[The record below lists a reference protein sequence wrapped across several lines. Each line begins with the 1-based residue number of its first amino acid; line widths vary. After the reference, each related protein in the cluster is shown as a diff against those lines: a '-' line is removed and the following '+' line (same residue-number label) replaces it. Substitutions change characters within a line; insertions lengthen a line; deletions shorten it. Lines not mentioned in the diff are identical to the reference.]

1 MALAFPGYLKRFTI
15 IYYLQSLVPHAMPS
29 DDLLGM
35 LQSMMRETV
44 PLSTV
49 LIVLTL
55 VTVFFLGWA
64 IRVVG
69 RREYVLDQ

>member
-1 MALAFPGYLKRFTI
+1 
-15 IYYLQSLVPHAMPS
+15 
-29 DDLLGM
+29 M